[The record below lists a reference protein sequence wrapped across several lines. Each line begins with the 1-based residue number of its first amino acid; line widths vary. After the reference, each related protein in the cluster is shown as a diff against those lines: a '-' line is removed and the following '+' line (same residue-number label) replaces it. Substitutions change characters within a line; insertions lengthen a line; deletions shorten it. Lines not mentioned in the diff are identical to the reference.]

1 MKYLITILF
10 LTVSN
15 FLFATNYYV
24 KNSGSDE
31 ATGTSDAQ
39 AWQTIEKANSV
50 AIAGDYIYLKRG
62 DTWRE
67 MVVPVSGVTYS
78 AYGTGERPLIT
89 GLQTLTDFTN
99 IEGNIWETT
108 ASGSVDSLKMVLIN
122 GRVAYKARY
131 PNYNSTNGGYLVY
144 SYAYTF
150 PNTKIITS
158 LSDDTNY
165 VGKEI
170 VIRRNQ
176 WLIDALSVS
185 AQEDG
190 TLTVTPQM
198 TVTSVGGGNG
208 FFFQNDSSYVDTV
221 GEYSYNKTTKKLI
234 VYSESEPTVQISTLD
249 TLVWIA
255 GDNIVFDNIN
265 FEGGNKY
272 GFKIDTLSNH
282 ITIQNC
288 NINYSGEMAVCG
300 QRASYISLISDSIVN
315 SHSNGVLLRS
325 MSYTNPLPDTC
336 NYVDVSYCYF
346 KNTGLYAGMG
356 LSGNDRYN
364 AIDVQGKNMNIYGNK
379 VDSTG
384 YIGIFF
390 VGDSALVKYN
400 LVEHSLLVKDD
411 GGAIYTDIGA
421 YLPENFSRGSRIE
434 SNIVLNTM
442 HNAFGLAANK
452 DGMSAGIY
460 VDDFSKNITV
470 EKNGVHNT
478 FGSSYFLHLSDSILV
493 QNNIA
498 YDSSGHCLWISTV
511 DSLTTPEGTRI
522 LNNSFFEAAPHPQYI
537 VNLTT
542 GDNVGYFD
550 YNHYL
555 NLLTPNYFSFSTHT
569 LSVWQATGRDLN
581 STGTA
586 PNTIGKPEFIYN
598 PTFSDSSIF
607 FDSTKK
613 SLDGTI
619 YYHAITLTPF
629 QSVLLFDSDLAEPP
643 KGKMSIGTLKFITE

>member
-10 LTVSN
+10 LILSN
-15 FLFATNYYV
+15 FIFAANYYINNAGNDS
-24 KNSGSDE
+24 NSGGIDNPF
-31 ATGTSDAQ
+31 A
-39 AWQTIEKANSV
+39 TIEKANSV
-50 AIAGDYIYLKRG
+50 AVSGDFVYLNRG
-62 DTWRE
+62 DVWHE
-67 MVVPVSGVTYS
+67 KVIPVSGVTYS
-78 AYGTGERPLIT
+78 AYGEGAKPLIT
-89 GLQTLTDFTN
+89 GLQTLSGFTN
-99 IEGNIWETT
+99 IGGNIWQTV
-108 ASGSVDSLKMVLIN
+108 ASESVDSLKMVLIN
-122 GRVAYKARY
+122 GRVAYKGRY

-144 SYAYTF
+144 SFAYTF

-208 FFFQNDSSYVDTV
+208 FFLQNDSSYVDTV

-234 VYSESEPTVQISTLD
+234 VYSESEPTVQISTID

-300 QRASYISLISDSIVN
+300 QRTSYISLISDSIVN

-346 KNTGLYAGMG
+346 NNTGLYAGMG

-379 VDSTG
+379 IDSTG

-400 LVEHSLLVKDD
+400 LVSHSLLTKDD

-434 SNIVLNTM
+434 NNIVLNTM
-442 HNAFGLAANK
+442 KNDFGLAANK
-452 DGMSAGIY
+452 GGMSAGIY

-470 EKNGVHNT
+470 KNNGVHST
-478 FGSSYFLHLSDSILV
+478 FGASIFLHLSDSILV
-493 QNNIA
+493 QNNTV
-498 YDSSGHCLWISTV
+498 YDSSGYCFYVSTT
-511 DSLTTPEGTRI
+511 DAYTTGEGTRV
-522 LNNSFFEAAPHPQYI
+522 LNNSFFEAAPHPKYVLNFAAQN
-537 VNLTT
+537 NL
-542 GDNVGYFD
+542 GYYD

-555 NLLTPNYFSFSTHT
+555 NLLTPNLVSLGLHT
-569 LSVWQATGRDLN
+569 LASWQATGRDLN
-581 STGTA
+581 STGAIT
-586 PNTIGKPEFIYN
+586 NTIGKPEFVYN
-598 PTFSDSSIF
+598 PTFSDSTIIL
-607 FDSTKK
+607 DSVKK
-613 SLDGTI
+613 SLAGTI
-619 YYHAITLTPF
+619 YYRKITLTPF
-629 QSVLLFDSDLAEPP
+629 QSILLFNTDLVAPEQR
-643 KGKMSIGTLKFITE
+643 KFSIGTLKFEQ